1 MVLVQPINPVISL
14 IEVGEQLTDDDVLTY
29 IQVFD
34 RNISEER
41 EFGCIIRYQGGSPK
55 KSKEGHKLEND
66 WLKAHKTQMKEYCFG
81 IALLANPG
89 IRALLQKIIMKG
101 FGQNFF
107 GCACDVFYDE
117 ETARNWL
124 LSKQAAL

>member
-1 MVLVQPINPVISL
+1 M
-14 IEVGEQLTDDDVLTY
+14 LTY

-55 KSKEGHKLEND
+55 KSKEGHKLETD
-66 WLKAHKTQMKEYCFG
+66 WLKAHKPQMKEYCFG